1 MEQKEDI
8 FKYGLKGG
16 HHEPE
21 VKEIHLEK
29 IIKKIA
35 MPLFIIIVLAAVFL
49 SGYYVKKC
57 PVCETCKVCEECQT
71 CPELDCND
79 CPKQTEKVTVIK
91 YACSNG
97 LIVDNLDK
105 CNPLN
110 YVKIQTP
117 YKETN
122 NGVTLSI
129 DSIEYEKNSDYNK
142 ITKISY
148 TIVNSNEH
156 EIKPIILVNIYSE
169 DQAKADQGLVHEVFD
184 DDEYVMPDAWVSKK
198 KDTNIGFKGESI
210 NLRLV
215 LKDKLPDPDQEL
227 VRTTR
232 PLEVI

>member
-16 HHEPE
+16 HIEPK
-21 VKEIHLEK
+21 VTEIHIEK
-29 IIKKIA
+29 ILKKIA
-35 MPLFIIIVLAAVFL
+35 KPLFIVIILTLFFFA
-49 SGYYVKKC
+49 GYYIKKCPPAPQC
-57 PVCETCKVCEECQT
+57 PVCETVE
-71 CPELDCND
+71 CPELDCNE
-79 CPKQTEKVTVIK
+79 CPKQQEKITVIK

-110 YVKIQTP
+110 YVKIETP
-117 YKETN
+117 YKETK

-129 DSIEYEKNSDYNK
+129 NSVEYEKNSDYNK

-148 TIVNSNEH
+148 TVINSNEH
-156 EIKPIILVNIYSE
+156 EIKPIVLVNIYSD
-169 DQAKADQGLVHEVFD
+169 DQEKVDQGLVHEVFD
-184 DDEYVMPDAWVSKK
+184 DDEYVIQDSWVTKTK
-198 KDTNIGFKGESI
+198 ETNIGFKGENI
-210 NLRLV
+210 NVRLV

-232 PLEVI
+232 PLEII